1 VTLLGRY
8 VYAPIALL
16 LAAELSSAWVAFTLS
31 EQFFGPSSGPGG
43 GFPLLLSFGF
53 AIAVVMGLTSVGLY
67 QARQRFGIE
76 GVLARILVGVGIAAI
91 SVAVIAF
98 VFPIGLDGVLWA
110 ASVVG
115 CLVLVALTRIAF
127 WRWWIDH
134 KMFQRRVLV
143 VGAGVRATSLLKLRR
158 RSDRRGFNIVAFLRV
173 PGDAD
178 AFVDDRIVNA
188 AHSLPDFARAQGVD
202 EIVVAMDDRRQ
213 GFPIGELLSCKFSGV
228 TVIDLVSFLER
239 ETGRVKIDLLD
250 PSWLIFSEGF
260 RIKQKPRLGSR
271 VFDFVLGVGLLAVTA
286 PIMAVTALAILLS
299 DGRPVL
305 YKQKRVGLF
314 GRPFT
319 LRKFRTMTTNAE
331 EDGKPKWAQANDA
344 RVTRIGQTIRKF
356 RVDELP
362 QLFNVLAGS
371 MSLVGPRPER
381 PEFVENFARRI
392 PYYHERHSVKPG
404 LTGWAQLSY
413 PYGSSYQDA
422 VEKLEYDLYYIK
434 HKGLIFDL
442 MVLLQTAE
450 VVLWRKGAR

>member
-1 VTLLGRY
+1 LPIVLL
-8 VYAPIALL
+8 A
-16 LAAELSSAWVAFTLS
+16 AAELSSAWLAFALS
-31 EQFFGPSSGPGG
+31 TQFFGPSSGPGT
-43 GFPLLLSFGF
+43 GFPFLLSIGFGL
-53 AIAVVMGLTSVGLY
+53 AVVMGLTSVGLY
-67 QARQRFGIE
+67 QPRQRFGIE
-76 GVLARILVGVGIAAI
+76 GVLARIVVGVGIAAI
-91 SVAVIAF
+91 SIALVAF
-98 VFPIGLDGVLWA
+98 LFPIGLDSPLWA
-110 ASVVG
+110 ASIAT

-134 KMFQRRVLV
+134 KVFQRHVLV
-143 VGAGVRATSLLKLRR
+143 VGAGVRAASLLKLRR
-158 RSDRRGFNIVAFLRV
+158 RSDRRGFDIVAFLRA
-173 PGDAD
+173 PGDGE
-178 AFVDDRIVNA
+178 AFADDRIVKSI
-188 AHSLPDFARAQGVD
+188 HSLPAFVHAKGVN

-213 GFPIGELLSCKFSGV
+213 GFPIGDLLSCKFSGV
-228 TVIDLVSFLER
+228 TVSELVSFLER
-239 ETGRVKIDLLD
+239 ETGRVKVDLVS
-250 PSWLIFSEGF
+250 PSWLIFSDGF
-260 RIKQKPRLGSR
+260 RVTQKPRLGCR
-271 VFDFVLGVGLLAVTA
+271 VFDLLLGGALLVVTA

-305 YKQKRVGLF
+305 YQQQRVGLF
-314 GRPFT
+314 GRTFT

-331 EDGKPKWAQANDA
+331 EDGKPKWAEANDA

-362 QLFNVLAGS
+362 QLFNVLGGS

-381 PEFVENFARRI
+381 PEFVESFALRI

-413 PYGSSYQDA
+413 PYGSSDQDA
-422 VEKLEYDLYYIK
+422 VEKLEYDLFYIK